1 MTTTATQRLDIA
13 SEARDSYRAMLALDR
28 TIGESGLD
36 ARLLNM
42 VLYRASQINGCG
54 YCQDMHARDARKAG
68 ERQQRLDVLAGWREA
83 TFFSEREQAALALTE
98 AVTLIADGL
107 PDDVYD
113 EAARVFE
120 PAELSALI
128 FAIAAI
134 NAWNRIAIS
143 ASMHPEETDE

>member
-1 MTTTATQRLDIA
+1 MTATTTQRLDIA
-13 SEARDSYRAMLALDR
+13 KEAHDSYRAMLALDR
-28 TIGESGLD
+28 TIGECGLD
-36 ARLLNM
+36 LRLLNM

-107 PDDVYD
+107 PDEVYD

-128 FAIAAI
+128 FAIAAV

-143 ASMHPEETDE
+143 ASMHPEESDE